1 MKKPS
6 FIVGKKQIIL
16 ACLTLILGVAVY
28 INYAVTPAENLTP
41 KASQSLEAIGGD
53 EKTEN
58 YGDTKFVNGEDLTQN
73 KAEEENNT
81 AENVVSEAG
90 NIVEEQ
96 PEQQVDEQGD
106 MSAEEYF
113 SQARLEK
120 MTSHDNAVQTLQT
133 IMGGGYLTE
142 DENGVALDVTFE
154 NGGVEVYGS
163 TVPEYKLGDVNMD
176 GALTVADA
184 VTVLQACAQVT
195 AGGESPLTDQQK
207 KLADM
212 NQDGNV
218 SVGDAVDILVTI
230 AQSMVG

>member
-28 INYAVTPAENLTP
+28 INYAVTPADNLTP

-58 YGDTKFVNGEDLTQN
+58 YGDTKFVNGEDMTQN
-73 KAEEENNT
+73 KAEDNT
-81 AENVVSEAG
+81 AENNVSEAG
-90 NIVEEQ
+90 NIIE
-96 PEQQVDEQGD
+96 EQQVDEQGD

-133 IMGGGYLTE
+133 IMGGGDLTE
-142 DENGVALDVTFE
+142 DEMVSKALEAVKLSKLIESEGNIESLVKSKGYEDCV
-154 NGGVEVYGS
+154 VY
-163 TVPEYKLGDVNMD
+163 LD
-176 GALTVADA
+176 GTNAKVVLKTEGLDA
-184 VTVLQACAQVT
+184 
-195 AGGESPLTDQQK
+195 GEAASIKDIILSE
-207 KLADM
+207 
-212 NQDGNV
+212 V
-218 SVGDAVDILVTI
+218 SVAPENIRIFEVR
-230 AQSMVG
+230 

>member
-133 IMGGGYLTE
+133 IMGGGDLTE
-142 DENGVALDVTFE
+142 DEMVSKALEAVKLSKLIESEGNIESLVKSKGYEDCV
-154 NGGVEVYGS
+154 VY
-163 TVPEYKLGDVNMD
+163 LD
-176 GALTVADA
+176 GTNAKVVLKTEGLDA
-184 VTVLQACAQVT
+184 
-195 AGGESPLTDQQK
+195 GEAASIKNIILSE
-207 KLADM
+207 
-212 NQDGNV
+212 V
-218 SVGDAVDILVTI
+218 SVAPENIRIFEVR
-230 AQSMVG
+230 

>member
-28 INYAVTPAENLTP
+28 INYAVTPADNLTP

-58 YGDTKFVNGEDLTQN
+58 YGDTKFVNGEDMTQN
-73 KAEEENNT
+73 KAEENT
-81 AENVVSEAG
+81 AENNVSEAG
-90 NIVEEQ
+90 NIIE
-96 PEQQVDEQGD
+96 EQQVDEQGD

-133 IMGGGYLTE
+133 IMGGGDLTE
-142 DENGVALDVTFE
+142 DEMVSKALEAVKLSKLIESEGNIESLVKSKGYEDCV
-154 NGGVEVYGS
+154 VY
-163 TVPEYKLGDVNMD
+163 LD
-176 GALTVADA
+176 GTNAKVVLKTEGLDA
-184 VTVLQACAQVT
+184 
-195 AGGESPLTDQQK
+195 GEAASIKDIILSE
-207 KLADM
+207 
-212 NQDGNV
+212 V
-218 SVGDAVDILVTI
+218 SVAPENIRIFEVR
-230 AQSMVG
+230 

>member
-1 MKKPS
+1 M
-6 FIVGKKQIIL
+6 
-16 ACLTLILGVAVY
+16 
-28 INYAVTPAENLTP
+28 
-41 KASQSLEAIGGD
+41 
-53 EKTEN
+53 
-58 YGDTKFVNGEDLTQN
+58 
-73 KAEEENNT
+73 
-81 AENVVSEAG
+81 
-90 NIVEEQ
+90 
-96 PEQQVDEQGD
+96 
-106 MSAEEYF
+106 
-113 SQARLEK
+113 
-120 MTSHDNAVQTLQT
+120 
-133 IMGGGYLTE
+133 
-142 DENGVALDVTFE
+142 TFE

>member
-28 INYAVTPAENLTP
+28 INYAVTPADNLTP

-58 YGDTKFVNGEDLTQN
+58 YGDTKFVNGEDMTQN
-73 KAEEENNT
+73 KAEDNTTENN
-81 AENVVSEAG
+81 VSEAG
-90 NIVEEQ
+90 NIIE
-96 PEQQVDEQGD
+96 EQQVDEQGD

-133 IMGGGYLTE
+133 IMGGGDLTE
-142 DENGVALDVTFE
+142 DEMVSKALEAVKLSKLIESEGNIESLVKSKGYEDCV
-154 NGGVEVYGS
+154 VY
-163 TVPEYKLGDVNMD
+163 LD
-176 GALTVADA
+176 GTNAKVVLKTEGLDA
-184 VTVLQACAQVT
+184 
-195 AGGESPLTDQQK
+195 GEAASIKDIILSE
-207 KLADM
+207 
-212 NQDGNV
+212 V
-218 SVGDAVDILVTI
+218 SVAPENIRIFEVR
-230 AQSMVG
+230 

>member
-28 INYAVTPAENLTP
+28 INYAVTPSDNLTP

-58 YGDTKFVNGEDLTQN
+58 YGDTKFVNGEDMTQN
-73 KAEEENNT
+73 KAEDNT
-81 AENVVSEAG
+81 AENNVSKAG
-90 NIVEEQ
+90 NIIE
-96 PEQQVDEQGD
+96 EQQVDEQGD

-133 IMGGGYLTE
+133 IMGGGDLTE
-142 DENGVALDVTFE
+142 DEMVSKALEAVKLSKLIESEGNIESLVKSKGYEDCV
-154 NGGVEVYGS
+154 VY
-163 TVPEYKLGDVNMD
+163 LD
-176 GALTVADA
+176 GTNAKVVLKTEGLDA
-184 VTVLQACAQVT
+184 
-195 AGGESPLTDQQK
+195 GEAASIKDIILSE
-207 KLADM
+207 
-212 NQDGNV
+212 V
-218 SVGDAVDILVTI
+218 SVAPENIRIFEVR
-230 AQSMVG
+230 

>member
-90 NIVEEQ
+90 
-96 PEQQVDEQGD
+96 
-106 MSAEEYF
+106 
-113 SQARLEK
+113 
-120 MTSHDNAVQTLQT
+120 
-133 IMGGGYLTE
+133 IMGGGDLTE
-142 DENGVALDVTFE
+142 DEMVSKALEAVKLSKLIESEGNIESLVKSKGYEDCV
-154 NGGVEVYGS
+154 VY
-163 TVPEYKLGDVNMD
+163 LD
-176 GALTVADA
+176 GTNAKVVLKTEGLDA
-184 VTVLQACAQVT
+184 
-195 AGGESPLTDQQK
+195 GEAASIKDIILSE
-207 KLADM
+207 
-212 NQDGNV
+212 V
-218 SVGDAVDILVTI
+218 SVAPENIRIFEVR
-230 AQSMVG
+230 